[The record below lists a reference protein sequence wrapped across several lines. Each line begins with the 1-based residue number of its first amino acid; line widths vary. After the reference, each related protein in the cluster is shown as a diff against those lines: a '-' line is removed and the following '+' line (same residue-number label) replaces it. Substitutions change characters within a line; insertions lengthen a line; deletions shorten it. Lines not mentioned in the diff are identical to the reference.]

1 MTTIQLHIP
10 DILAKKLT
18 KFGTDTER
26 LIIGLIREKVQVVDK
41 KLTLADEYK
50 LATQTNQ
57 EIIKDFAHVDMEG
70 WEDEY

>member
-18 KFGTDTER
+18 KFGSDTER
-26 LIIGLIREKVQVVDK
+26 LIISSIREKVQVADK

-50 LATQTNQ
+50 LATQDNQ
-57 EIIKDFAHVDMEG
+57 EIMKDFANIDMEG

>member
-1 MTTIQLHIP
+1 MTTIQLHIS

-18 KFGTDTER
+18 RFGSDTER
-26 LIIGLIREKVQVVDK
+26 LIISLIKEKVQIADK

-50 LATQTNQ
+50 LASQTNQ
-57 EIIKDFAHVDMEG
+57 ELMKDFIHVDMEG

>member
-1 MTTIQLHIP
+1 MTTIHLHIT

-18 KFGTDTER
+18 RFGSDTER
-26 LIIGLIREKVQVVDK
+26 LIISLIKEKVQISDK

-50 LATQTNQ
+50 FAAQTNQ
-57 EIIKDFAHVDMEG
+57 EIIKDFANIDMEG